1 VRILPLRPPPLP
13 LSEER
18 RADHTSFQRAAGE
31 RAAVRS
37 LSVGRAGDVLGG
49 WGAVSGGE
57 VGGEW
62 WGVGG
67 VIGVGVE
74 VVWGWWVG
82 CDACFVYAEF
92 VEYPTTLVT
101 PR

>member
-1 VRILPLRPPPLP
+1 
-13 LSEER
+13 
-18 RADHTSFQRAAGE
+18 
-31 RAAVRS
+31 
-37 LSVGRAGDVLGG
+37 
-49 WGAVSGGE
+49 VSGGE

>member
-1 VRILPLRPPPLP
+1 M
-13 LSEER
+13 
-18 RADHTSFQRAAGE
+18 
-31 RAAVRS
+31 
-37 LSVGRAGDVLGG
+37 
-49 WGAVSGGE
+49 SGGE

-92 VEYPTTLVT
+92 VEYPTTLVGLPTT
-101 PR
+101 PSSTPVTVTEALAAVPVETGAEG